1 MTQVGVA
8 RHYALVLEMCS
19 VLGMEIR
26 SELEMEM
33 HIELEMEKHSELEM
47 ERRIVLL
54 PANWMENRHV
64 RLQLESSNE
73 LHVNAA
79 EESMAYSLPQ
89 SQI

>member
-33 HIELEMEKHSELEM
+33 HIEREMEMHIELEMEK
-47 ERRIVLL
+47 RIVLL

-79 EESMAYSLPQ
+79 EESKAYSLPQ